1 MIVLRLVLFV
11 LVESDKDSLH
21 TYTASVGGRSLRI
34 AYILGP
40 LTESGKKGHQKP
52 NEIDNSDFDMRVFN
66 WGADR
71 YAVGN
76 ENALKM
82 ANHTA
87 NIANEN

>member
-1 MIVLRLVLFV
+1 M
-11 LVESDKDSLH
+11 
-21 TYTASVGGRSLRI
+21 
-34 AYILGP
+34 GP

-71 YAVGN
+71 NAVGN

-87 NIANEN
+87 NIANEKELMLMAKQDYEDEPTEENKLSDQVVRIEYRA